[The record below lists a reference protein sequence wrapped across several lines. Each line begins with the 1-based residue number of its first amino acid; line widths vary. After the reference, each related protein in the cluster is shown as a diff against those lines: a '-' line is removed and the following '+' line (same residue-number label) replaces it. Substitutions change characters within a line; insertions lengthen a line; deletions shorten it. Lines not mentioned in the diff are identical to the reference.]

1 MSSFRPLNTC
11 WQRLRQHE
19 FPLKDGALPKGMIK
33 VSKLSNDLN
42 LEHLKS
48 TFLYCLTVCLLTQYT
63 DSSFSAAVVTLIV
76 GSKEVKILDSKYRDR

>member
-1 MSSFRPLNTC
+1 MSRFGTLNTC

-33 VSKLSNDLN
+33 VSKLSNDLT

-48 TFLYCLTVCLLTQYT
+48 TFLYCLTVCLLTQFT
-63 DSSFSAAVVTLIV
+63 DSSCSAAVVKLVV
-76 GSKEVKILDSKYRDR
+76 GSKEVKILDSEDVDR

>member
-33 VSKLSNDLN
+33 VSKLSNDLT
-42 LEHLKS
+42 LEHVNFKINFFVLS
-48 TFLYCLTVCLLTQYT
+48 HSLSA
-63 DSSFSAAVVTLIV
+63 DSSCSAAVVKLVV
-76 GSKEVKILDSKYRDR
+76 GSKRVKILDSKDVDR